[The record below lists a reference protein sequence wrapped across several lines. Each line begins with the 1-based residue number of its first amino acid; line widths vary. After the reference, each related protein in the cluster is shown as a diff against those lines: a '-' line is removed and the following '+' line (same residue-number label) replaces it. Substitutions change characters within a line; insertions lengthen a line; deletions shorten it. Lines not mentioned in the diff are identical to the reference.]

1 MSHRPYGTV
10 EAVWTWRPGLR
21 FAPASTP
28 THKDRVQGTP
38 ASTPPHKD
46 RVPGTPASTPTH
58 KDRMPGTPAW
68 AIFVLSLR
76 EDVDRVSKMAH
87 WKISTDALFT

>member
-28 THKDRVQGTP
+28 THKDRVPGTP

-46 RVPGTPASTPTH
+46 RVPGTPA
-58 KDRMPGTPAW
+58 W

-76 EDVDRVSKMAH
+76 EDGNRMSERQCRE
-87 WKISTDALFT
+87 ISTDALFT

>member
-38 ASTPPHKD
+38 A
-46 RVPGTPASTPTH
+46 
-58 KDRMPGTPAW
+58 W

-76 EDVDRVSKMAH
+76 EDGNRMSERQCRE
-87 WKISTDALFT
+87 ISTDALFT